1 MILPVTLDNDHR
13 EDLILGIL
21 EQINDIFI
29 LVLVSKN
36 KKMGV
41 TQILKYY
48 FLVWSPGKNI
58 FILR

>member
-1 MILPVTLDNDHR
+1 MILPVTLGNDHR

-29 LVLVSKN
+29 LVLVSK

-41 TQILKYY
+41 T
-48 FLVWSPGKNI
+48 
-58 FILR
+58 

>member
-48 FLVWSPGKNI
+48 FLNT
-58 FILR
+58 L